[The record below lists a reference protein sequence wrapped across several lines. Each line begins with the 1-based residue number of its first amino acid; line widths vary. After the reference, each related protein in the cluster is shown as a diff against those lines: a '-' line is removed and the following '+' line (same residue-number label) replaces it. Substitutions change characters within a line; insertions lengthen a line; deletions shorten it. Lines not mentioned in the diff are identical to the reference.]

1 MGATKKK
8 GAKSQ
13 KPPPKKKQKNEF
25 VTAKRT
31 KEDDLSDH
39 SDSLNEEEVEEHEDF
54 DGDEQDFGSGSEIS
68 SDGDDP
74 LADDFLQGSDDE
86 GCVSH
91 MLRFTFFFSFN
102 FFWLFSYLKLFYMGA
117 EKGSGSE
124 LDSDESD
131 IEGKSKAIDA
141 ERAQEEEEA
150 GKELQ
155 LNIKDESDEFRLP
168 TKKVYCCYH
177 FMICKII
184 SLLLNFIEFSVLI
197 S

>member
-1 MGATKKK
+1 MLATIFTTYLSVSRAVMGANKKK

-25 VTAKRT
+25 LTAKHT

-39 SDSLNEEEVEEHEDF
+39 SGSMNEEEEVEEHEDF

-91 MLRFTFFFSFN
+91 MLRFTFFFFQ
-102 FFWLFSYLKLFYMGA
+102 FL
-117 EKGSGSE
+117 
-124 LDSDESD
+124 
-131 IEGKSKAIDA
+131 AI
-141 ERAQEEEEA
+141 
-150 GKELQ
+150 
-155 LNIKDESDEFRLP
+155 
-168 TKKVYCCYH
+168 
-177 FMICKII
+177 
-184 SLLLNFIEFSVLI
+184 
-197 S
+197 